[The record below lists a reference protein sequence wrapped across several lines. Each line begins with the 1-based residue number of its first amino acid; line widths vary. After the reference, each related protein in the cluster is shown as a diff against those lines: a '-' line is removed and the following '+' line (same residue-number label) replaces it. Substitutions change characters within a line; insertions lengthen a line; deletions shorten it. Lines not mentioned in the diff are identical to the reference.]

1 MKTMKEEMEADLSD
15 AQKTEKTRAA
25 TFAELRAAK
34 TDEIASGEKLAE
46 QKEDELAT
54 AKNDLAEAKEDLGQT
69 SQALAEFQTF
79 LKNLSEQC
87 KVADKNFEARKK
99 ARLDEI
105 QAVSETIDILTGDE
119 ARDVANSTYNFLQV
133 SQA

>member
-25 TFAELRAAK
+25 TFAELKAAK

-54 AKNDLAEAKEDLGQT
+54 AQNDLAEAKEDLGQT
-69 SQALAEFQTF
+69 SKALAEFQT
-79 LKNLSEQC
+79 LHCSERWRIRTLRP
-87 KVADKNFEARKK
+87 ARKLAWTRFRPYLK
-99 ARLDEI
+99 L
-105 QAVSETIDILTGDE
+105 LT
-119 ARDVANSTYNFLQV
+119 SL
-133 SQA
+133 